1 MEKFSERLKE
11 LMFYCDNIKSESLAK
26 AIGVAGSA
34 VRAWCNGSRTIYLSN
49 AIKLADFFTY
59 SLDFLAGLTEERI
72 TVSPKV
78 CPPFYK
84 NLRKVMNEKGIT
96 RYYIGTHTQIK
107 DSYFQKWKNG
117 TDSQLDTIIY
127 LAKQLDCSLDHLVG
141 RED

>member
-1 MEKFSERLKE
+1 MKKE
-11 LMFYCDNIKSESLAK
+11 
-26 AIGVAGSA
+26 
-34 VRAWCNGSRTIYLSN
+34 
-49 AIKLADFFTY
+49 
-59 SLDFLAGLTEERI
+59 
-72 TVSPKV
+72 
-78 CPPFYK
+78 
-84 NLRKVMNEKGIT
+84 IT

>member
-1 MEKFSERLKE
+1 M
-11 LMFYCDNIKSESLAK
+11 
-26 AIGVAGSA
+26 
-34 VRAWCNGSRTIYLSN
+34 RAWCNGSRTIYLSN
-49 AIKLADFFTY
+49 AIKLADFFTC